1 MLYDAESVDTPQRLL
16 FVEDDSKLGTF
27 LCRYFTEQGY
37 ETRTVSDGDS
47 MRQALQESP
56 ADIVVMDIGLPGRD
70 DGYSL
75 ARELTRDQSSG
86 VLFLSARQ
94 ELIDRIIGLEIGADD
109 YLTKP
114 FEPRELLARIR
125 AILRRLPTDRP
136 SDAQPVPEADP
147 VFDDWQL
154 DLSARILR
162 NFDGAEQSLTTHE
175 FNMLNALVR
184 RPGQVL
190 SRDQLMDLTVGRDRS
205 PLDRSIDVMIGKI
218 RRKIR
223 DRGPPYRRIQTIR
236 GVGYMFS
243 PET

>member
-1 MLYDAESVDTPQRLL
+1 MLSDAESTITPQRLL
-16 FVEDDSKLGTF
+16 FVEDDSKLSAF

-37 ETRTVSDGDS
+37 EARTASDGDT

-56 ADIVVMDIGLPGRD
+56 ADMVVLDIGLPGRD
-70 DGYSL
+70 DGYAL

-109 YLTKP
+109 YLVKP

-125 AILRRLPTDRP
+125 AVLRRLPSSRP
-136 SDAQPVPEADP
+136 ADAQPVPEADP
-147 VFDDWQL
+147 VFDNWQL
-154 DLSARILR
+154 DLSARMLR
-162 NFDGAEQSLTTHE
+162 NSDGGQQSLTTQE
-175 FNMLNALVR
+175 FNLLSALAQ

-190 SRDQLMDLTVGRDRS
+190 SRDRLMDLTVGRDRS
-205 PLDRSIDVMIGKI
+205 PLDRSIDVMIGKV

-223 DRGPPYRRIQTIR
+223 DRGPHYRRIQTIR

-243 PET
+243 PDD